1 MGQEEIP
8 VMNSRADEMEVR
20 MCLAKKKKKYLEDLP
35 KKMKRRLIHFK
46 KGAYRNIPAV
56 FV

>member
-1 MGQEEIP
+1 MGQEEIR

-20 MCLAKKKKKYLEDLP
+20 MCLAKKKKNLEDLQ